1 MTQSTPTSKARRRF
15 NRWWLLGLIPLTL
28 ITVGLV
34 IVIAWASTP
43 TGGVLPEAQQALESD
58 SVVTVSELDGWY
70 AFIPAQDRATTGFI
84 FYPGGRVLP
93 GAYATVARAVAEAGY
108 PSFIVRMPLNLAV
121 IAPNKADEVVAAHP
135 EITRW
140 VIGGHSLGGSM
151 AATYAKGQ
159 PEVVQGLVLMASYP
173 ASWDDLSARESLV
186 TASVYGTLD
195 GLARAEMVVDSKPL
209 LPASAQFVEI
219 AGGNHSYFGDYG
231 DQPGDGTATITRT
244 EQQAQVIAAVLDVL
258 TQVSQ

>member
-1 MTQSTPTSKARRRF
+1 MTQDTNMPKVRRRL

-28 ITVGLV
+28 ITVGLMMV
-34 IVIAWASTP
+34 IGWASTP

-58 SVVTVSELDGWY
+58 SLVTVSEMDGWY
-70 AFIPAQDRATTGFI
+70 AFTPAQDNATTGFI
-84 FYPGGRVLP
+84 FYPGGKVLP
-93 GAYATVARAVAEAGY
+93 GAYAVIARAVAEAGY
-108 PSFIVRMPLNLAV
+108 PSFVVKMPLNLAV

-151 AATYAKGQ
+151 AATYANDK
-159 PEVVQGLVLMASYP
+159 PDVVQGLVLMASYP

-195 GLARAEMVVDSKPL
+195 GLAKVESVLGARPL
-209 LPASAQFVEI
+209 LPASVQFVEI

-231 DQPGDGTATITRT
+231 DQPGDGAATITRAQQQ
-244 EQQAQVIAAVLDVL
+244 EQVVTAVLDVL